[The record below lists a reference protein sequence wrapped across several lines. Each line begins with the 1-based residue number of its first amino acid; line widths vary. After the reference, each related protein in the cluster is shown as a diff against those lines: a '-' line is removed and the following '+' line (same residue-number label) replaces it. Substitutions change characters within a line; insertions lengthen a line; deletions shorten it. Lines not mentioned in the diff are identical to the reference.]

1 MSVPCLHTGLWP
13 FYIGVSC
20 YFTSG
25 PHSAPHRGG
34 RDGDIGT
41 AAEMGK
47 ADWQNIIAVYRTPIL
62 ILTVSVILSGVCAA
76 EESLSIAYG
85 LFAMP

>member
-1 MSVPCLHTGLWP
+1 
-13 FYIGVSC
+13 
-20 YFTSG
+20 
-25 PHSAPHRGG
+25 
-34 RDGDIGT
+34 
-41 AAEMGK
+41 MGK
-47 ADWQNIIAVYRTPIL
+47 ADWQNIIAVYRTPVL

>member
-13 FYIGVSC
+13 FYIGVHAVLHPGL
-20 YFTSG
+20 TLPHIGVGEMGISG
-25 PHSAPHRGG
+25 LLR
-34 RDGDIGT
+34 RW
-41 AAEMGK
+41 GK
-47 ADWQNIIAVYRTPIL
+47 ADWQNIIAVYRTPVL
-62 ILTVSVILSGVCAA
+62 ILTVSVILSGVYAA